1 MGKTMVEKIFS
12 SHSGQD
18 VKSNDILV
26 AKVDFA
32 LLHDVNA
39 PAAIENFK
47 QLDSGFGFAKKN
59 IAVVLDHF
67 SPCPTAI
74 AANSHKKIRTFALE
88 AGVKLYEPGEG
99 ICHQLVI
106 EDGYIKPGS
115 INVATDSHTLSYGA
129 LNAVGL
135 GIGASEMAVVMA
147 SGECWFKVP
156 ETILVELTGKLPAN
170 VTAKDIALKLINL
183 VTEKGAIYKN
193 FEFAGDT
200 LQELSVDSRIT
211 ICNLMVE
218 MGAKCAIMPGDEK
231 LAQWLDKAGI
241 SYYGFVSADA
251 NAQYVSEIRLDVTK
265 MRPLV
270 AISPNIDDVVEV
282 ASVKDLRLDQV
293 IIGSCT
299 NGRFE
304 DFALAAS
311 ILKGKKAHEN
321 LRLIIAPASR
331 SIYKK
336 MLSEGILEQ
345 LLDAG
350 AIINPPGCGPCA
362 GLHGG
367 LIGDGENV
375 LSTTNRNMKGRM
387 GSSKGDIYV
396 SSPLVAAYSAIA
408 GYITDGGLSV

>member
-12 SHSGQD
+12 SHAGHD
-18 VKSNDILV
+18 VSANDIVV

-47 QLDSGFGFAKKN
+47 QLGSGFDFDKKN
-59 IAVVLDHF
+59 IAIVLDHF
-67 SPCPTAI
+67 SPCPTTI
-74 AANSHKKIRTFALE
+74 SANSHKKIRSFAIE
-88 AGVKLYEPGEG
+88 SDIKLYEPGEG
-99 ICHQLVI
+99 ICHQLVL
-106 EDGYIKPGS
+106 EDGYIKPSS

-129 LNAVGL
+129 VNAVGL
-135 GIGASEMAVVMA
+135 GIGASEMAIVMA
-147 SGECWFKVP
+147 AGECWFKVP
-156 ETILVELTGKLPAN
+156 ETILVELTGQLPAK
-170 VTAKDIALKLINL
+170 VTAKDIALKIISL

-193 FEFAGDT
+193 FEFKGDT
-200 LQELSVDSRIT
+200 LAQLSVDSRIT
-211 ICNLMVE
+211 ICNMMVE
-218 MGAKCAIMPGDEK
+218 MGAKCTIMPGDDI
-231 LAQWLDKAGI
+231 LATWLDSAGI
-241 SYYGFVSADA
+241 IYDGFVSADYDA
-251 NAQYVSEIRLDVTK
+251 KYIETIQIDVAK
-265 MRPLV
+265 LRSVV
-270 AISPNIDDVVEV
+270 AVSPNIDDVVAVVDME
-282 ASVKDLRLDQV
+282 KIKLDQV

-304 DFALAAS
+304 DFALAAD
-311 ILKGKKAHEN
+311 ILKGKKAYDN

-336 MLSEGILEQ
+336 MLTEGLLEQ
-345 LLDAG
+345 FLDAG

-396 SSPLVAAYSAIA
+396 SSPVVAAYSAIA
-408 GYITDGGLSV
+408 GYITDGGVEK